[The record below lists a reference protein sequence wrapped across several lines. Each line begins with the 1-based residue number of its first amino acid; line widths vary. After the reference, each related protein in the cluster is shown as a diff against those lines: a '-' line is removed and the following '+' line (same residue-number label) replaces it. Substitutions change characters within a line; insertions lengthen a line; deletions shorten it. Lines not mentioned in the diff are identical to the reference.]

1 MPFVVMKLQAIYD
14 RLQRDVLSIYGEN
27 PQLSA
32 SRAPLYEGLWKRL
45 LTAIEEIGTDSASTS
60 VQLTTESAGKC
71 ESSTGE
77 SKETPVRQTCSAFT
91 CRLLLSIFRSDGR
104 CEALVLDEIPN
115 ELVDL
120 ARKALETTDRL
131 TAARY
136 LQCLRQVCL
145 FTYKCKSHEV
155 TTTQRESAVTGF
167 RARNSRC
174 RDLSKSFYQHL
185 AGSKEEVGQVL
196 RIARLLISVVVDP
209 VDWRDIKPAH
219 GPGAVADAKRKGAS
233 KWRQIDGACCRVTDK
248 MYPISDYFTPSPSMY
263 DYTRARFVDPVCKLS
278 IVPKDRRGPRVICT
292 QPSGLMW
299 IQQGQRR
306 NLERCIE
313 NSRHL
318 KVNRHVL
325 GGPDCSIK
333 FDKQENN
340 GSLAL
345 ESSRTREFATIDLKD
360 ASDLVSWGLVRY
372 LFNEETSRFLAASRA
387 THVIIKKDAV
397 ERLHMYAP
405 MGSAMCFPIES
416 IVFWGI
422 ATAATLVCRGVTY
435 DRLCRMDSP
444 RKWLSQNLSEVFVF
458 GDDILVRSEMCQEVC
473 ERLKEVG
480 FIPNLGKTFSKGF
493 YREACGVDAFYGVKL
508 DIARLQNLTLTS
520 MSDAYALIDL
530 AKRSRALGMICLTEY
545 IEHEVEAFLGFRLA
559 AGITGGALW
568 TRGWTYDES
577 GARNAL
583 EWNLR
588 RGTSIRFNTR
598 YQYFEGKTVI
608 ASPLEFHEPEDGRCR
623 LFRGLTT
630 GVYSNAAVGEHT
642 VDWLNP
648 DNSQYHLGWVRA
660 F

>member
-1 MPFVVMKLQAIYD
+1 MKLQAIYD

-45 LTAIEEIGTDSASTS
+45 LTAIEEIGIDSASTS
-60 VQLTTESAGKC
+60 VQLIPESAGRC
-71 ESSTGE
+71 EGPTELLKNG
-77 SKETPVRQTCSAFT
+77 PVRQNTLAFT
-91 CRLLLSIFRSDGR
+91 CRVLLSISRSDGR
-104 CEALVLDEIPN
+104 SDAHVLDEVPN

-120 ARKALETTDRL
+120 ARMALDTTDRL
-131 TAARY
+131 KAARY
-136 LQCLRQVCL
+136 IQCLRQVCL

-155 TTTQRESAVTGF
+155 TTTQRDSAVTGF
-167 RARNSRC
+167 RSRNSRC
-174 RDLSKSFYQHL
+174 RDLSKSFYQRQ
-185 AGSKEEVGQVL
+185 AGGKEEVGQVL
-196 RIARLLISVVVDP
+196 RIARLLISLVVDQ
-209 VDWRDIKPAH
+209 VDWRDIKPSH
-219 GPGAVADAKRKGAS
+219 GPGAVSDTKRRGAS
-233 KWRQIDGACCRVTDK
+233 KWRAIDGTCCRITDK
-248 MYPISDYFTPSPSMY
+248 LYPIAEFFTPTPESF
-263 DYTRARFVDPVCKLS
+263 DHTRARFVDPVCKLS

-313 NSRHL
+313 NSHHL
-318 KVNRHVL
+318 KVNRHIM

-360 ASDLVSWGLVRY
+360 ASDLVSWGLVQF
-372 LFNEETSRFLAASRA
+372 LFNEETVRFLAASRS
-387 THVIIKKDAV
+387 THVYIKDIKAK
-397 ERLHMYAP
+397 ERLYMYAP

-416 IVFWGI
+416 LVFWGI
-422 ATAATLVCRGVTY
+422 ATAATLMCRGVTY
-435 DRLCRMDSP
+435 DRLCRMDRP
-444 RKWLSQNLSEVFVF
+444 RKWLAQNLSEVFVF
-458 GDDILVRSEMCQEVC
+458 GDDILVRSEMCQYVC
-473 ERLKEVG
+473 ERLNEVG

-530 AKRSRALGMICLTEY
+530 AKRARALGMICLTEF
-545 IEHEVEAFLGFRLA
+545 IEQEVEAFLGFRLA

-568 TRGWTYDES
+568 TRGWTYDQS

-588 RGTSIRFNTR
+588 RKVGIRFNTR
-598 YQYFEGKTVI
+598 YQYFEARTII

-630 GVYSNAAVGEHT
+630 AVDEHT

-648 DNSQYHLGWVRA
+648 DNTQYHLGWVRA